1 MVGCIDVGG
10 VIISVCFE
18 PKNMNSYSIN
28 DYVGQQVRRISFLVK
43 KADDCKYHH
52 LMSVVEYLFPD
63 MQDYDVFRKQEGGEY
78 IDFVKE
84 EDGDKDK
91 MFFVVDFPVLTES
104 FLNNPT
110 CNYSIGGDPILP
122 WNNNGKEGQW
132 KYKKPVIV
140 PLHED
145 EKADSSLFF
154 VMPSRRT
161 PAYINIFSPSNP
173 IELDVKLAKQL
184 QKLSLKNLGKDFTLY
199 PEFYGAVVVAS
210 YNPIYKSL
218 DFTEDA
224 KEPGVFV
231 RVNYRTGCQQPL
243 IFIIKAYTEEG
254 VEIELEPFKTSEGA
268 FLSHITIPHPFRYL
282 SIEVFDSDIRR
293 IDYYE
298 RVVFLHRI
306 EMNMQV
312 KSKEVHV
319 KDDKGNTVNVI
330 EKFAGEQF
338 SIGNPKVEKSELKEA
353 PEISYQ
359 KMEDSL
365 TYIFFDGDKEK
376 VDENKKRAAEY
387 VMKILNTA
395 QKRCYICDMYFSVET
410 LKRFVMP
417 IKLENVEIRILSSKE
432 ELKTDDVELLKKGCR
447 ALREKNIAN
456 VRCRLLRGE
465 KAALHDRFIV
475 ADENVWFVGCSFDE
489 IGVRASNIVRVPT
502 EYRKKIIDRIYEWWN
517 DDNQSEE
524 IL

>member
-1 MVGCIDVGG
+1 M
-10 VIISVCFE
+10 
-18 PKNMNSYSIN
+18 YSIEN
-28 DYVGQQVRRISFLVK
+28 YIGEKVRRITFLVK
-43 KADDCKYHH
+43 KVDDGQYHH

-63 MQDYDVFRKQEGGEY
+63 MQDYDDYRFQNKVEY
-78 IDFVKE
+78 IDFIKE
-84 EDGDKDK
+84 ADGDKDK
-91 MFFVVDFPVLTES
+91 VYFVVDFPVLTAS
-104 FLNNPT
+104 FLETPT
-110 CNYSIGGDPILP
+110 CNYSISGDTIHT
-122 WNNNGKEGQW
+122 WNDKGNDGEW
-132 KYKKPVIV
+132 KYKRPMIV

-145 EKADSSLFF
+145 IKEDSSLFY
-154 VMPSRRT
+154 VMPSRKT
-161 PAYINIFSPSNP
+161 PAYINIFSPSVP
-173 IELDVKLAKQL
+173 IKLDVKLAKQL
-184 QKLSLKNLGKDFTLY
+184 QKLSLKNLGKDFSLY
-199 PEFYGAVVVAS
+199 PNYYGSVIVAS

-224 KEPGVFV
+224 KEPGIFI
-231 RVNYRTGCQQPL
+231 RVKYRTGCQQPL
-243 IFIIKAYTEEG
+243 VFNIKAYTDDG
-254 VEIELEPFKTSEGA
+254 VENELDSYKTAEGA
-268 FLSHITIPHPFRYL
+268 YLSHITIPHPFSYL
-282 SIEVFDSDIRR
+282 SIDVLDSNNRL
-293 IDYYE
+293 IDYYK

-319 KDDKGNTVNVI
+319 KDEKKATVNVI
-330 EKFAGEQF
+330 EKFVGEQF
-338 SIGNPKVEKSELKEA
+338 SIGTPKVEKSEFKEA

-376 VDENKKRAAEY
+376 VDENKKRASKY
-387 VMKILNTA
+387 VMKIINTA

-417 IKLENVEIRILSSKE
+417 IKLENVEIRVLSSKE
-432 ELKTDDVELLKKGCR
+432 ELKTDDIELLKKSCR

-475 ADENVWFVGCSFDE
+475 ADDDVWFVGCSFDE
-489 IGVRASNIVRVPT
+489 IGVRASNIVRVPK
-502 EYRKKIIDRIYEWWN
+502 EYKKKIIDRIDEWWN
-517 DDNQSEE
+517 DDTQSEE